1 MRIPMLSFRQTVG
14 GALRAPAAAALLRRV
29 AATFLAL
36 VAAAPVA
43 VFAQT
48 ITAQGP
54 VVYGHHHFNTTDMAA
69 QKRFYVDTLGG
80 KLAKIGKNDLE
91 VIEFPNVFLFF
102 RPMQQP
108 TGGTIGSTVNHI
120 GFSVRDLPPVVA
132 MIKANG
138 FKMITSDSVAA
149 TVKVTDDIAAVS
161 PTTNI
166 AFVLGPDD
174 VKVELVEVKT
184 QRAPIQLHHVHFFG
198 EHPAEMQAW
207 YAKTFGAAAQPQAPG
222 QAFVTA
228 QLPGVTLSF
237 SPSESPTVGTQ
248 GRALDHIGFEVKNLE
263 AFTKK
268 LEADGIP
275 LTVSYRPVPAL
286 GISIAFI
293 KDPWGTN
300 IELTEGLA
308 GID

>member
-1 MRIPMLSFRQTVG
+1 MPRTTLYVIAAGL
-14 GALRAPAAAALLRRV
+14 ALI
-29 AATFLAL
+29 AAT
-36 VAAAPVA
+36 PSTPS
-43 VFAQT
+43 AQT
-48 ITAQGP
+48 IAVEGP

-69 QKRFYVDTLGG
+69 QKRFFVDTLGG
-80 KLAKIGKNDLE
+80 KLATIGTNNLE

-108 TGGTIGSTVNHI
+108 TGGTIGSTVNHV
-120 GFSVRDLPPVVA
+120 GFSVPDLKPVVA
-132 MIKANG
+132 KLKANG
-138 FKMITSDSVAA
+138 FKMITSESVAA
-149 TVKVTDDIAAVS
+149 TVKVTDDIAAAS

-166 AFVLGPDD
+166 AFALGPEDI
-174 VKVELVEVKT
+174 KVELVEVKT
-184 QRAPIQLHHVHFFG
+184 QQAPIQLHHVHFFG
-198 EHPAEMQAW
+198 EQRDEMRAW
-207 YAKTFGAAAQPQAPG
+207 YVKTFGAAAQPAGPG

-228 QLPGVTLSF
+228 LLPGVTLSF
-237 SPSESPTVGTQ
+237 SPSPTPTVATQ

-275 LTVSYRPVPAL
+275 LTVSYREVPAL
-286 GISIAFI
+286 GVHIAFI

-308 GID
+308 KIK

>member
-1 MRIPMLSFRQTVG
+1 MRASKPLFGT
-14 GALRAPAAAALLRRV
+14 ALLALLAAASA
-29 AATFLAL
+29 
-36 VAAAPVA
+36 
-43 VFAQT
+43 FAGT
-48 ITAQGP
+48 ITAEGP
-54 VVYGHHHFNTTDMAA
+54 VVYGHHHLNTTDMAA

-80 KLAKIGKNDLE
+80 KLATIGSNNLE

-102 RPMQQP
+102 RPMQAP

-120 GFSVRDLPPVVA
+120 GFSVPDLKPLVA
-132 MIKANG
+132 KIKANG
-138 FKMITSDSVAA
+138 YKMITSDSVAA
-149 TVKVTDDIAAVS
+149 TVKVTDDIAAAS

-166 AFVLGPDD
+166 AFALGPED
-174 VKVELVEVKT
+174 VKVELVEVKA
-184 QRAPIQLHHVHFFG
+184 QQAPIQLHHVHFFG
-198 EHPAEMQAW
+198 EHTAEMQAW
-207 YAKTFGAAAQPQAPG
+207 YAKTFGAKVQPQGAG
-222 QAFVTA
+222 QVFVSA
-228 QLPGVTLSF
+228 QLPGVTLNF
-237 SPSESPTVGTQ
+237 SPSQTSTVATQ

-268 LEADGIP
+268 LEAEGIP
-275 LTVSYRPVPAL
+275 LTVSYRKVEAL

>member
-1 MRIPMLSFRQTVG
+1 VV
-14 GALRAPAAAALLRRV
+14 PAAAFAGTI
-29 AATFLAL
+29 AAE
-36 VAAAPVA
+36 
-43 VFAQT
+43 
-48 ITAQGP
+48 GP
-54 VVYGHHHFNTTDMAA
+54 VVYGHHHLNTTDMAA

-80 KLAKIGKNDLE
+80 KLATIGTNNLE

-102 RPMQQP
+102 RPMQAP

-120 GFSVRDLPPVVA
+120 GFSVPDLKPVVA
-132 MIKANG
+132 KLKANG

-149 TVKVTDDIAAVS
+149 TVKITDDIAAAS

-166 AFVLGPDD
+166 AFALGPED

-184 QRAPIQLHHVHFFG
+184 QQAPIQLHHVHFFG
-198 EHPAEMQAW
+198 DKPAEMQAW
-207 YAKTFGAAAQPQAPG
+207 YAKTFGAAVQPQGAG
-222 QAFVTA
+222 QVFVTA

-237 SPSESPTVGTQ
+237 SPSTAPTVATQ

-268 LEADGIP
+268 LEAEGIP
-275 LTVSYRPVPAL
+275 LTVSYRKVDAL
-286 GISIAFI
+286 GISIAFV